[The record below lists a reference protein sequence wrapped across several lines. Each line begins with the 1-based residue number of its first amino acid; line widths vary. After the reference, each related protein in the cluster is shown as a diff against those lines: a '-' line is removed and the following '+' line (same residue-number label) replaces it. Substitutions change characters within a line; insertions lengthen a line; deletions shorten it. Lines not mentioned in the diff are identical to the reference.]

1 MESYSMDGVMAIDMG
16 TSNSCC
22 VIWQGDKPEIVS
34 DQNEDFVPS
43 VVLVKDGEMVFG
55 TAAERKKGKPN
66 CLYEFKRILG
76 LNYNNP
82 LTQLYKE
89 GWPFKVEDVDGD
101 NIPRFIID
109 FPSGRA

>member
-43 VVLVKDGEMVFG
+43 VVLV
-55 TAAERKKGKPN
+55 
-66 CLYEFKRILG
+66 
-76 LNYNNP
+76 
-82 LTQLYKE
+82 
-89 GWPFKVEDVDGD
+89 
-101 NIPRFIID
+101 
-109 FPSGRA
+109 